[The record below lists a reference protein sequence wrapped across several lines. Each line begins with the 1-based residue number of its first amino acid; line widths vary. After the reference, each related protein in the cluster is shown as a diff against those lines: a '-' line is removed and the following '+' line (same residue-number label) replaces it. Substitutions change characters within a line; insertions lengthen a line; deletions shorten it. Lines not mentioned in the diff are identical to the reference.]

1 MHKKPYPSET
11 QERFIVRLP
20 DGMRDMIADA
30 AKLGN
35 RSMNSEVV
43 RRLEASFESSNAV
56 SPTVLQSI
64 QDAAAEWGTSFD
76 EALERAVLSGVSPN
90 APQVLIIRPTGN
102 MTVAEMRKLFE
113 AGKGHIS
120 PDANVIFEKG

>member
-43 RRLEASFESSNAV
+43 RRLEASFEPSNAV

-90 APQVLIIRPTGN
+90 APQVLIIRTTRN